1 MTLQEAT
8 RRAQDIV
15 SDLEPM
21 CERIMICGSIRRKRP
36 ECHDI
41 DIVLV
46 PKRDPVKDMFGV
58 ITGYE
63 VYPEFVH
70 CINRWKK
77 LKGEPT
83 GRYTQRLVDD
93 VKVEISIGTP
103 ANFGCLQLIR
113 TGNADFSH
121 MIMKRVL
128 KCGLEQRDGYL
139 MDGDKQIPI
148 GDERDYFNVLNL
160 PYIEPENRDAHAFR
174 KL

>member
-1 MTLQEAT
+1 MTLQDAT
-8 RRAQDIV
+8 TRAQDV
-15 SDLEPM
+15 FKDLEPM

-36 ECHDI
+36 ECSDI

-46 PKRDPVKDMFGV
+46 PKREPVKDMFGT
-58 ITGYE
+58 IIGHD
-63 VYPEFVH
+63 VYPEFIH

-103 ANFGCLQLIR
+103 DNFGCLQLIR
-113 TGNADFSH
+113 TGNSDFSH

-128 KCGLEQRDGYL
+128 KCGLEQKDGYL
-139 MDGDKQIPI
+139 TDGQMIISMP
-148 GDERDYFNVLNL
+148 DEKDYFDMLNL